1 VYEALRAV
9 ETSIP
14 GKKEDYWGYLEKKGL
29 SKVYLKAKSVLYPIC
44 ADEFLGEHP
53 FFFFNRQQR

>member
-1 VYEALRAV
+1 MYEVLRAV

-29 SKVYLKAKSVLYPIC
+29 SKVYLKAKKC
-44 ADEFLGEHP
+44 ALP
-53 FFFFNRQQR
+53 NMC